1 MSEKHTNFKK
11 ITEPLSP
18 VQPFE
23 PLKTKEPVEPASTPE
38 MEDPIELTETDQDV
52 PTVAD
57 EVAVTLSEPLVTDEV
72 VGEGNQPIVEPE
84 ALETA
89 PDVSQQEVEE
99 TLLIET
105 EPVKKLPAPEE
116 SNASF
121 WTKIQSKW
129 PRKERTKKPMKP
141 VSEMRWVQVRM
152 IPIWLRML
160 ILLVLLVLAAAVGA
174 MVGFSVIGD
183 GTAADVFK
191 KETWQ
196 HIFDIMNGK

>member
-1 MSEKHTNFKK
+1 MTDKNKNFKK

-23 PLKTKEPVEPASTPE
+23 PLKTSEPAE
-38 MEDPIELTETDQDV
+38 MEDPIELTETDPVV
-52 PTVAD
+52 PTEMD
-57 EVAVTLSEPLVTDEV
+57 EVAVTLAEPLTADKEV
-72 VGEGNQPIVEPE
+72 LEDIESTTEIE
-84 ALETA
+84 APETA
-89 PDVSQQEVEE
+89 PDAPGEVIEE
-99 TLLIET
+99 TPLVET

-116 SNASF
+116 SATTF
-121 WTKIQSKW
+121 WTKIKLKW
-129 PRKERTKKPMKP
+129 PRRERPEKITKP

-152 IPIWLRML
+152 IPIWLRLL
-160 ILLVLLVLAAAVGA
+160 IFIVLLVLAAIAGT

-183 GTAADVFK
+183 GSVGDVFK